1 MPSDKIAR
9 LLSLEAQLP
18 PSKPVINDADLRKRL
33 KFVHYLAGG
42 HRPQESPAEAI
53 GRLFDIPPRDLSDAM
68 RSGVFTARWDEVLG
82 PLRGLEGPAF
92 AAACQEIRGRFVDSD
107 TSAA

>member
-1 MPSDKIAR
+1 MASDRDRR
-9 LLSLEAQLP
+9 LQALEARLP

-33 KFVHYLAGG
+33 QFVHYLAGG
-42 HRPQESPAEAI
+42 PRPKESVGEAI

-92 AAACQEIRGRFVDSD
+92 AAACDDIRARHLSGWAG
-107 TSAA
+107 T

>member
-1 MPSDKIAR
+1 VARDKNSR
-9 LLSLEAQLP
+9 LSALEARLP
-18 PSKPVINDADLRKRL
+18 PSRPVINDADLRKRL
-33 KFVHYLAGG
+33 QFVHYLAGG
-42 HRPQESPAEAI
+42 PRPQESPAEAI

-92 AAACQEIRGRFVDSD
+92 AAACEAIRSRFVDSD
-107 TSAA
+107 PSAG

>member
-1 MPSDKIAR
+1 MASDRDRR
-9 LLSLEAQLP
+9 LVALEARLP

-33 KFVHYLAGG
+33 QFVHYLAGG
-42 HRPQESPAEAI
+42 PRSKESVGEAI

-92 AAACQEIRGRFVDSD
+92 AAACEEIRERHL
-107 TSAA
+107 

>member
-1 MPSDKIAR
+1 MVSDRDRR
-9 LLSLEAQLP
+9 LVALEARLP

-33 KFVHYLAGG
+33 QFVHYLAGG
-42 HRPQESPAEAI
+42 PRPQESPAEAI

-92 AAACQEIRGRFVDSD
+92 AAACEEIRRRCVDSNPC
-107 TSAA
+107 TA

>member
-1 MPSDKIAR
+1 MPSDRDRR
-9 LLSLEAQLP
+9 LLALEARLP
-18 PSKPVINDADLRKRL
+18 PSEPVINDADLRKRL
-33 KFVHYLAGG
+33 QFVHYLAGG
-42 HRPQESPAEAI
+42 PRPQESPAEAI

-92 AAACQEIRGRFVDSD
+92 AEACEAIRERHV
-107 TSAA
+107 

>member
-1 MPSDKIAR
+1 MASDRDRRLQALEAR
-9 LLSLEAQLP
+9 LP
-18 PSKPVINDADLRKRL
+18 PPEPVMTDAMVREKLDFLCE
-33 KFVHYLAGG
+33 LAAR
-42 HRPQESPAEAI
+42 RPKESNAEAI

-92 AAACQEIRGRFVDSD
+92 AAACDDIRARHLSGWAG
-107 TSAA
+107 T